1 MFDGTC
7 SVAIAARS
15 TSDFDGVAVPETMLQ
30 PLGSCCLLPLENI
43 VSVAPTPSGTAT
55 LGASVVFQSVCGAT
69 AARFPS
75 PPSKQL
81 GSTVTALAT
90 HEGPTTASARATT
103 TRHAAT
109 RQATRTTIR
118 PTLGRRSAET
128 RPAVMRGPF
137 PVLGMR

>member
-55 LGASVVFQSVCGAT
+55 FCASVVFQSVCGAT

-81 GSTVTALAT
+81 GSTVTELAT
-90 HEGPTTASARATT
+90 HDGPTTASAREAVR
-103 TRHAAT
+103 RHAAT
-109 RQATRTTIR
+109 RHSTTAMTRA
-118 PTLGRRSAET
+118 PMGRR
-128 RPAVMRGPF
+128 VG
-137 PVLGMR
+137 